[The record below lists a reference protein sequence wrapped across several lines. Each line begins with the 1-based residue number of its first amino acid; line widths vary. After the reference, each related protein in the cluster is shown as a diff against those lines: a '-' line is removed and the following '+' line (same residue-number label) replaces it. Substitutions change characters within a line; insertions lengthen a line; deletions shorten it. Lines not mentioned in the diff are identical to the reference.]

1 MIYNLSNYRFGS
13 RNSHF
18 TTIILFPQNVFLF
31 PLPHPSQ
38 MPASNA
44 HIFTQN
50 GQFSGFE
57 LELELL
63 PSLLPLINS
72 CMHFLT
78 DVGAPQFMIISIS
91 GTLTPKPKADIQKIT
106 LNLLS
111 NFGNSS
117 ITFFLALTGGRI
129 MIHCRQSI
137 ISILNTA
144 IGIVF

>member
-18 TTIILFPQNVFLF
+18 TTIILFPQNVFYSLCPT
-31 PLPHPSQ
+31 PLKCQLQ
-38 MPASNA
+38 MLIYLS
-44 HIFTQN
+44 QN

-91 GTLTPKPKADIQKIT
+91 GTLTLKPKADIQKIT

-111 NFGNSS
+111 NIGNSS
-117 ITFFLALTGGRI
+117 ITFFFALTGGRI

-137 ISILNTA
+137 INILNTA